1 VSLDD
6 QPRGQFVSD
15 VAVQSVS
22 FSDHRLVTCRLG
34 VPLTQQVT
42 TTYSY
47 RPLRKIDTVAF
58 GRDILRSRLY
68 DSTVADADEY
78 AELFDAEV
86 KRVLYIQGYYV
97 PAVVVAVASMTFF
110 ICQTRR
116 RKPCSSAVG
125 LNVVR
130 RTRLW
135 SLIDAPVCLL
145 NCSAAR
151 DSIIKSRADHIIKAK
166 LDEVAGD
173 IGATWR
179 TAQNLLHNN
188 HKVVY
193 SSHVFVFPLP
203 SLFKFSSRSRGNLTG
218 ITCPWELSFLC
229 TPLSLDHIRIP
240 NRLPL

>member
-1 VSLDD
+1 MSLDD

-135 SLIDAPVCLL
+135 TESDRRACL
-145 NCSAAR
+145 SA
-151 DSIIKSRADHIIKAK
+151 
-166 LDEVAGD
+166 
-173 IGATWR
+173 
-179 TAQNLLHNN
+179 
-188 HKVVY
+188 
-193 SSHVFVFPLP
+193 
-203 SLFKFSSRSRGNLTG
+203 
-218 ITCPWELSFLC
+218 
-229 TPLSLDHIRIP
+229 
-240 NRLPL
+240 